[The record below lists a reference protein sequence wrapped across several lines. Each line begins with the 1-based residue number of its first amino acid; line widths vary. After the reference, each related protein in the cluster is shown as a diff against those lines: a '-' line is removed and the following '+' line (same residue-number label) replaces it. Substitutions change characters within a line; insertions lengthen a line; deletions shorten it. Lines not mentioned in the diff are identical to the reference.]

1 MSDKKPIHVIAKD
14 LGIDTKKVI
23 DGCNQIGIY
32 AKGASK
38 RLDHKEEEKI
48 KNYFKNGNN
57 VANEVI
63 DIKISSLN
71 EKKIEQEF
79 TPKLNNNK
87 FFPNRLIK
95 EI

>member
-1 MSDKKPIHVIAKD
+1 MVDKKPIHSIAKE

-23 DGCNQIGIY
+23 KACNQIGIY

-38 RLDHKEEEKI
+38 RLENKEEEKI
-48 KNYFKNGNN
+48 KAYFKSGKN

-71 EKKIEQEF
+71 QTKIEKEF
-79 TPKLNNNK
+79 TTKSTNNK
-87 FFPNRLIK
+87 YFPNRLIK

>member
-1 MSDKKPIHVIAKD
+1 MVDKKPIHSIAKE

-23 DGCNQIGIY
+23 KACNQIGIY

-38 RLDHKEEEKI
+38 RLENKEEEKI
-48 KNYFKNGNN
+48 KAYFKSGKN

-71 EKKIEQEF
+71 ETTNER
-79 TPKLNNNK
+79 K
-87 FFPNRLIK
+87 FPIKSTNSKYFPNRLIK
-95 EI
+95 